1 MQIEL
6 FTQDGCPPCEFL
18 KNYLKELNIPY
29 VEYSVSKDESAKKR
43 MMFELDSFSTPT
55 LIIENEIIRGVQME
69 QIEAALQKITKS

>member
-18 KNYLKELNIPY
+18 KNYFKELNISY
-29 VEYSVSKDESAKKR
+29 VEYNVSKDENAKKR

-55 LIIENEIIRGVQME
+55 LIIHNEVIRGVQME
-69 QIEAALQKITKS
+69 QIEAALQIIK

>member
-29 VEYSVSKDESAKKR
+29 VEYNVSKDENAKKR

-55 LIIENEIIRGVQME
+55 LIIQNEVIRGVQME
-69 QIEAALQKITKS
+69 QIEAALGKN

>member
-29 VEYSVSKDESAKKR
+29 VEYNVSKDEKAKKR
-43 MMFELDSFSTPT
+43 MMIELDSFSTPT
-55 LIIENEIIRGVQME
+55 LIIQNEVIRGVQME
-69 QIEAALQKITKS
+69 QIEAALQKIK

>member
-29 VEYSVSKDESAKKR
+29 VEYNVSKDDSAKKR

-55 LIIENEIIRGVQME
+55 LIIQDEVIRGVQME